1 MKMKCLLTGLTLML
15 AVLTMRGAAL
25 TDSVTMLKAQADE
38 LFNSEQYSKA
48 LDVYIDALDAAERA
62 GDRRMSIAI
71 TGNIANIY
79 AISDEYERCEHY
91 IKMGYEAATKQ
102 GDTDLTAKF
111 IINSVGIYCA
121 MNDAA
126 RARRQLELMNTN
138 PLTDTVLWRFYTIH
152 YAGDVCRL
160 EGNYERAHQLAAEAL
175 DYALSRRMGLRY
187 ELVEYSELASIAL
200 AQERPLDALPY
211 LRQHLHKADSAD
223 SRELYATSCHML
235 AEAYQKAGY
244 EDSAQFYSS
253 IYNTLRDS
261 VIDQRQLAAAKEK
274 LYQYENRRT
283 QGRISSLNDQVT
295 RQWWLLAAV
304 VIISIIALTLLYIKR
319 NKTIEAPSGAVGGAI
334 PSGAVGGAIPS
345 GAVGGASP
353 AGASGSSE
361 ASPSEVSA
369 ESSTLDR
376 TPIHL
381 NDEQVREL
389 ADRIDAVMSDVSI
402 ISDTDF
408 SLQQL
413 AQLVD
418 SNTKYVSYT
427 INEVHGKT
435 FKNLLNERRIDE
447 AARRL
452 QDHEHYGNITIQ
464 GIYQE
469 LGYNSAAAFIHAF
482 KKLKGMTP
490 SQFQKAA
497 NA

>member
-91 IKMGYEAATKQ
+91 IKMGYEAATQQ
-102 GDTDLTAKF
+102 GDQDLTAKF

-152 YAGDVCRL
+152 YAGDVSRI
-160 EGNYERAHQLAAEAL
+160 ERRYDTAHRLAAEAL
-175 DYALSRRMGLRY
+175 DYALERHIGLRY
-187 ELVEYSELASIAL
+187 EMVEYSELASIAL

-295 RQWWLLAAV
+295 RQWWLLAV
-304 VIISIIALTLLYIKR
+304 VVALSLIALTLLDIRR
-319 NKTIEAPSGAVGGAI
+319 NKTIEAPSGAVGGA
-334 PSGAVGGAIPS
+334 SPS
-345 GAVGGASP
+345 GAVGGASEP
-353 AGASGSSE
+353 SVEFSS
-361 ASPSEVSA
+361 
-369 ESSTLDR
+369 LDR

-469 LGYNSAAAFIHAF
+469 LGYNSAAAFIQAF

-497 NA
+497 NS